1 MAKYKFKLS
10 EMSKTASPDDAE
22 KELGTPKR
30 KFQVGQVT
38 YSDDGTSSSEI
49 TNIDPTTGAVSWKIT
64 QLPGFE
70 KLYKEMDDLVD
81 VSKRVY
87 VKTKED
93 KKFREF
99 YENARK
105 LRNSIRTH
113 LRNEY
118 PDQYKR
124 ITRIGEG
131 DMDEVSM
138 SGAAGAYL
146 TPYAFRRKGQ
156 KADDEAYKE
165 LGYKPVKENF
175 SAGGRSLGYYEE
187 DDVNEEIKLIR
198 PSDNIV
204 ILKGDSGEYDGFV
217 EDGEVSFSATYDD
230 LDYRITD
237 EYDESNIED
246 FLGRGHAFVELAK
259 KYDYNWNIEPDL
271 VGITIKLK
279 NINESYDYDKVA
291 QSEFGMDY
299 DQLGSN
305 EKEWVRDEI
314 DNMSMNEI
322 IDLVHVKEPDGS
334 LYGTGSVVKVEK
346 DKTWVRFDGNTIKK
360 FDSNRVVPVQES
372 QDPGARLGPGPK
384 AGPDGVNDNYYVKA
398 FKYKLVPKNKKGTY
412 VQPPSTLPV
421 RKLWK

>member
-30 KFQVGQVT
+30 KFEVGQVT
-38 YSDDGTSSSEI
+38 YSDDGTTSSKI
-49 TNIDPTTGAVSWKIT
+49 TNIDPVTGAVSWKIT

-187 DDVNEEIKLIR
+187 DDVNEEIKL
-198 PSDNIV
+198 NILPKNNIA
-204 ILKGDSGEYDGFV
+204 ILKGDSGEYEGFI
-217 EDGEVSFSATYDD
+217 EDGEVSFSTIYDD

-237 EYDESNIED
+237 QYNESNIED

-259 KYDYNWNIEPDL
+259 KYDYDWNIEPDL

-279 NINESYDYDKVA
+279 D
-291 QSEFGMDY
+291 
-299 DQLGSN
+299 L
-305 EKEWVRDEI
+305 
-314 DNMSMNEI
+314 NEI
-322 IDLVHVKEPDGS
+322 IDLVHVKEPDGT

-346 DKTWVRFDGNTIKK
+346 DKTWVRFDGSTIKK
-360 FDSNRVVPVQES
+360 FDSDRVVPVQES
-372 QDPGARLGPGPK
+372 QDPGASLGPGPK

-398 FKYKLVPKNKKGTY
+398 FKYKLVPKSKKGTY
-412 VQPPSTLPV
+412 VQKGSGLEV
-421 RKLWK
+421 KKLF

>member
-30 KFQVGQVT
+30 KFQVGQIT

-49 TNIDPTTGAVSWKIT
+49 TNIDPVTGAVSWKIT

-70 KLYKEMDDLVD
+70 KLYDEMDDLVD
-81 VSKRVY
+81 VAKRVY
-87 VKTKED
+87 VKTKDD

-138 SGAAGAYL
+138 SGAAGSYL

-187 DDVNEEIKLIR
+187 DDVN
-198 PSDNIV
+198 
-204 ILKGDSGEYDGFV
+204 
-217 EDGEVSFSATYDD
+217 
-230 LDYRITD
+230 
-237 EYDESNIED
+237 
-246 FLGRGHAFVELAK
+246 
-259 KYDYNWNIEPDL
+259 
-271 VGITIKLK
+271 
-279 NINESYDYDKVA
+279 
-291 QSEFGMDY
+291 
-299 DQLGSN
+299 
-305 EKEWVRDEI
+305 I
-314 DNMSMNEI
+314 DEI

-334 LYGTGSVVKVEK
+334 LYGTGSIVKVEK
-346 DKTWVRFDGNTIKK
+346 DKTWVRFDGDTIKK

>member
-30 KFQVGQVT
+30 KFQVGQIT

-49 TNIDPTTGAVSWKIT
+49 TNIDPVTGAVSWKIT

-70 KLYKEMDDLVD
+70 KLYDEMDDLVD
-81 VSKRVY
+81 VAKRVY
-87 VKTKED
+87 VKTKDD

-187 DDVNEEIKLIR
+187 DDVNEEIKL
-198 PSDNIV
+198 NILPKNNIA
-204 ILKGDSGEYDGFV
+204 ILKGDSGKYEGFI
-217 EDGEVSFSATYDD
+217 EDGEVSFSTTYDD

-237 EYDESNIED
+237 QYDESNIED
-246 FLGRGHAFVELAK
+246 FLGKGHAFVELAK
-259 KYDYNWNIEPDL
+259 KYDYNWDIEPDL

-279 NINESYDYDKVA
+279 D
-291 QSEFGMDY
+291 
-299 DQLGSN
+299 L
-305 EKEWVRDEI
+305 
-314 DNMSMNEI
+314 NEI
-322 IDLVHVKEPDGS
+322 IDLVHVKEPDGT

>member
-30 KFQVGQVT
+30 KFEVGQVT
-38 YSDDGTSSSEI
+38 YSNDGTTSSKI
-49 TNIDPTTGAVSWKIT
+49 TNIDPVTGAVSWKIT

-259 KYDYNWNIEPDL
+259 KYDYDWNIEPDL

-279 NINESYDYDKVA
+279 D
-291 QSEFGMDY
+291 
-299 DQLGSN
+299 L
-305 EKEWVRDEI
+305 
-314 DNMSMNEI
+314 NEI
-322 IDLVHVKEPDGS
+322 IDLVHVKEPDGT

-360 FDSNRVVPVQES
+360 FDSDRVVPVQES
-372 QDPGARLGPGPK
+372 QDPGASLGPGPK

-398 FKYKLVPKNKKGTY
+398 FKYKLVPKTKKGTY
-412 VQPPSTLPV
+412 VQKGSGLEV
-421 RKLWK
+421 KKLF

>member
-30 KFQVGQVT
+30 KFQVGQIT

-81 VSKRVY
+81 VAKRVY
-87 VKTKED
+87 VKTKDD

-187 DDVNEEIKLIR
+187 DDVN
-198 PSDNIV
+198 
-204 ILKGDSGEYDGFV
+204 
-217 EDGEVSFSATYDD
+217 
-230 LDYRITD
+230 
-237 EYDESNIED
+237 
-246 FLGRGHAFVELAK
+246 
-259 KYDYNWNIEPDL
+259 
-271 VGITIKLK
+271 
-279 NINESYDYDKVA
+279 
-291 QSEFGMDY
+291 
-299 DQLGSN
+299 
-305 EKEWVRDEI
+305 I
-314 DNMSMNEI
+314 DEI

-334 LYGTGSVVKVEK
+334 LYGTGSIVKVEK
-346 DKTWVRFDGNTIKK
+346 DKTWVRFDGDTIKK

>member
-30 KFQVGQVT
+30 KFQVGQIT

-49 TNIDPTTGAVSWKIT
+49 TNIDPVTGAVSWKIT

-70 KLYKEMDDLVD
+70 KLYDEMDDLVD
-81 VSKRVY
+81 VAKRVY
-87 VKTKED
+87 VKTKDD

-187 DDVNEEIKLIR
+187 DDVNEEIKL
-198 PSDNIV
+198 NILPKNNIA
-204 ILKGDSGEYDGFV
+204 ILKGDSGKYEGFI
-217 EDGEVSFSATYDD
+217 EDGEVSFSTIYDD

-237 EYDESNIED
+237 QYDESNIED
-246 FLGRGHAFVELAK
+246 FLGKGHAFVELAK
-259 KYDYNWNIEPDL
+259 KYDYNWDIEPDL

-279 NINESYDYDKVA
+279 D
-291 QSEFGMDY
+291 
-299 DQLGSN
+299 L
-305 EKEWVRDEI
+305 
-314 DNMSMNEI
+314 NEI